1 MYPCNKFVSQ
11 CYLYIQDEELGL
23 CHLKLSSYRPFP
35 CEFYVHGHSRLR
47 QQLDRQEVGHRM
59 MDNPFVEVGD
69 VAALEAL
76 GKNFQPSVAL
86 CRIDFGMRKI
96 FRFSKGNRSTR

>member
-1 MYPCNKFVSQ
+1 
-11 CYLYIQDEELGL
+11 
-23 CHLKLSSYRPFP
+23 
-35 CEFYVHGHSRLR
+35 
-47 QQLDRQEVGHRM
+47 M

-86 CRIDFGMRKI
+86 GRIDFGMRKI